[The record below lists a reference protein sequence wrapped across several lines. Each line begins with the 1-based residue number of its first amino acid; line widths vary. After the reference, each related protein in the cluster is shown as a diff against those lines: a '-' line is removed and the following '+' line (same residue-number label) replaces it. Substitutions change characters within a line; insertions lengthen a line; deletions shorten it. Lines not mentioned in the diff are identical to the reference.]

1 MCRPKRLA
9 TSLLFSALAA
19 IFAAHPVPAASLI
32 YSGVLETNGQ
42 PAQGRHDLRLS
53 AYASAEGGLPQA
65 APIEFTAVEL
75 HDGRFEVELD
85 LPGQAEEAWVELAVR
100 PAGGAAFTPLVGR
113 TKATLAPAA
122 IGQCWSS
129 VGDSGT
135 STAVNFLGTTDGQ
148 PLVLRANGGLLFN
161 STTLVSSNVDDVVF
175 RPRAAPADEDLDLR
189 FVTRGGKSATLF
201 LAESNGGL
209 GIGVPNLTAAS
220 QRLTV
225 SGGVG
230 GIASLSNGGA
240 WTNASSR
247 SFKEGFDAIKPLEVL
262 QRLVSLPIT
271 TWTYTGSAEG
281 LHMGP
286 VAEDFKAAFGLAGDG
301 KSIATVDADGV
312 AMAAIQGLNAKLEA
326 ENAKLREQN
335 QQLDS
340 RMNELTERLQQLEIR
355 LDGAQ

>member
-1 MCRPKRLA
+1 MFRTKCLVP
-9 TSLLFSALAA
+9 SLLFSALAA
-19 IFAAHPVPAASLI
+19 TFAASPVLAASLI
-32 YSGVLETNGQ
+32 YSGVLETKGQ
-42 PAQGRHDLRLS
+42 PAQGRHDLQLTV
-53 AYASAEGGLPQA
+53 YASAEGGMPEA

-75 HDGRFEVELD
+75 HDGRFEVALD

-100 PAGGAAFTPLVGR
+100 PAGGAAFTPLIGR
-113 TKATLAPAA
+113 SKATTAPAA

-135 STAVNFLGTTDGQ
+135 SAAVNFLGTTDGQ

-161 STTLVSSNVDDVVF
+161 TTTLVSSNVDDVVF
-175 RPRAAPADEDLDLR
+175 RPRAAPADEDLDVRL
-189 FVTRGGKSATLF
+189 VTRAGKSATLF

-220 QRLTV
+220 PRLTV

-247 SFKEGFDAIKPLEVL
+247 TFKEGFDAIAPLEVL

-326 ENAKLREQN
+326 ENAELRERN
-335 QQLDS
+335 QKIES
-340 RMNELTERLQQLEIR
+340 RMNELAERLQQLEAR